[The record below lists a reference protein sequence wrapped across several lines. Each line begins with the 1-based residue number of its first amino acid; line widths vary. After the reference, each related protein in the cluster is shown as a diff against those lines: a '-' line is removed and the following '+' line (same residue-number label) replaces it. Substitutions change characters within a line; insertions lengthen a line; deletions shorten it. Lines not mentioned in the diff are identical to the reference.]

1 MRDHSAHVSHM
12 YGNMGTI
19 LRRWRSH
26 TCAIP
31 YITGNVGHCT
41 SRGEAILLFGL
52 SVTLDSLPSL
62 W

>member
-1 MRDHSAHVSHM
+1 MRYHSAHVS
-12 YGNMGTI
+12 YKYRNLGAL
-19 LRRWRSH
+19 LRRRCSH
-26 TCAIP
+26 ASAIP